1 MIALVYLEKQSLRAV
16 FPEQC
21 LKATPDPEFLS
32 NLYDFDMSTCPHPLW
47 MTCTSHIT
55 QIFTEKLDSINSS
68 SRVPELLVWM
78 QGQVCWIMIIV
89 ILFTFIDTCIETS

>member
-1 MIALVYLEKQSLRAV
+1 MTAFMHLMKQTLQAV

-32 NLYDFDMSTCPHPLW
+32 KLYDFDMSMCPNQPW
-47 MTCTSHIT
+47 MAITSPVP
-55 QIFTEKLDSINSS
+55 QIFMELFDAINSR

-78 QGQVCWIMIIV
+78 QGQVCGIIV
-89 ILFTFIDTCIETS
+89 ILSTFIDTSIETS